1 MAFFGRPED
10 DAMTAFG
17 KILAFLNLIFALLT
31 AGLIG
36 MVYLTRTNWHQAY
49 TQIQAQSVAA
59 DASYKQLL
67 QAEMDQVR
75 AKEILV
81 KQAVDEKA
89 KVEKDLAAAKADV
102 EQKVAQLAATQR
114 TNDKES
120 ENVKATTAEIERRR
134 NEVKQLN
141 DTLQAREVRLRDL
154 ETQLSKTR
162 DDYVQYKLKY
172 DQLKERNENLL
183 GLYEGASKE
192 LAAFKARG
200 LTAPTGVVKALPTDE
215 VRGTI
220 KAIDG
225 GLATISVGSDSG
237 VNKDNLL
244 YIYRLTPKPEYLGEL
259 VILSVTPFEAVGRIK
274 PASRQTPVKAGDEVA
289 SQLTV
294 KK

>member
-1 MAFFGRPED
+1 
-10 DAMTAFG
+10 MTAFG
-17 KILAFLNLIFALLT
+17 KILAFLNLIFAVLT

-49 TQIQAQSVAA
+49 TQIQAQAVAA

-67 QAEMDQVR
+67 QTEMNEAR
-75 AKEILV
+75 AKEQQARDANSKRDEV
-81 KQAVDEKA
+81 QKQLDTA
-89 KVEKDLAAAKADV
+89 KTEV
-102 EQKVAQLAATQR
+102 EQLKAQIAATQR
-114 TNDKES
+114 TNDRET
-120 ENVKATTAEIERRR
+120 ENVKAMTAEIERRR

-141 DTLQAREVRLRDL
+141 DTLQARETRLRDL
-154 ETQLSKTR
+154 ETQLTKVR

-172 DQLKERNENLL
+172 DQLSERNQNLM

-192 LAAFKARG
+192 LAFLKRAG
-200 LTAPTGVVKALPTDE
+200 LTAPTGIVKAPPPDQ

-225 GLATISVGSDSG
+225 SLATISVGSDSG

-274 PASRQTPVKAGDEVA
+274 PASRQTPIKVGDEVA